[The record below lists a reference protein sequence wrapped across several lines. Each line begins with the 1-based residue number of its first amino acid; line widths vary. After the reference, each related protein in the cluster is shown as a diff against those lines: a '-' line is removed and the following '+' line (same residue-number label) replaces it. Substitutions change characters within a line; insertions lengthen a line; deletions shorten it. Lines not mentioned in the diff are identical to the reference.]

1 MRKILTI
8 KIPKPCH
15 EDWNK
20 MTPEEKG
27 RHCSVCQKKVFD
39 FTSKTD
45 EAIIK
50 TIEQE
55 GNVCGRYLNSQL
67 NRTLILS
74 RKEKN
79 SFASFAASGMLALLS
94 ISSQNLTA
102 QEKPNTIKIDTI
114 LRPSIKNKTVSSIVE
129 TKLIEGT
136 IVDDTKMPLPGVNVL
151 IKGTNIGTQS
161 DFDGNFS
168 IKVKQGDVLI
178 FFYVGMETKQ
188 VIISDFKNLNIE
200 LEMSEFLMGELVV
213 MGAIQKQSSFI
224 TKQKDKR
231 YRIRNGEIERAAIGK
246 FLFKITNV
254 FRKKDK

>member
-1 MRKILTI
+1 MRKTLTLN
-8 KIPKPCH
+8 IPKPCH

-20 MTPEEKG
+20 MTPQEKG

-39 FTSKTD
+39 FTTKTD

-50 TIEQE
+50 TFEQE

-79 SFASFAASGMLALLS
+79 SFASLVASGLLALLS
-94 ISSQNLTA
+94 ISSQNLSA
-102 QEKPNTIKIDTI
+102 QEKPKTVKLDTI
-114 LRPSIKNKTVSSIVE
+114 LKPTADNKIISSIVE

-136 IVDDTKMPLPGVNVL
+136 VVDDTKMPLPGVYIL

-161 DFDGNFS
+161 DFDGNFG

-178 FFYVGMETKQ
+178 FSYVGMETKQ
-188 VIISDFKNLNIE
+188 VNISDFNNLNIE
-200 LEMSEFLMGELVV
+200 LEMSEFIMGEMVV
-213 MGAIQKQSSFI
+213 MGAIQKQSSYI
-224 TKQKDKR
+224 TNQKDKR
-231 YRIRNGEIERAAIGK
+231 YRIRNGEIERTSIGK